1 MAHTNNDTTRG
12 SPPTASSEQKPGGCH
27 NQPAERS
34 SDQTH
39 HVVDGSARSE
49 SHSEATEALWQYL
62 RRIESGLDQIDAR
75 IDRLYVALGG
85 GTVLLATIG
94 LVSAF
99 IVRGG

>member
-1 MAHTNNDTTRG
+1 MSQPNFAPDR
-12 SPPTASSEQKPGGCH
+12 PKPSEPGCSGGCLGDS
-27 NQPAERS
+27 QS
-34 SDQTH
+34 GGTD
-39 HVVDGSARSE
+39 
-49 SHSEATEALWQYL
+49 ALWQYL

-94 LVSAF
+94 LISAF

>member
-1 MAHTNNDTTRG
+1 MSRPNFAPERPKRP
-12 SPPTASSEQKPGGCH
+12 SPVDPPGG
-27 NQPAERS
+27 
-34 SDQTH
+34 
-39 HVVDGSARSE
+39 
-49 SHSEATEALWQYL
+49 ATEALWQYL

>member
-1 MAHTNNDTTRG
+1 MA
-12 SPPTASSEQKPGGCH
+12 
-27 NQPAERS
+27 
-34 SDQTH
+34 
-39 HVVDGSARSE
+39 E
-49 SHSEATEALWQYL
+49 SHGGATDALWQYL

>member
-1 MAHTNNDTTRG
+1 MSQPKFKSSR
-12 SPPTASSEQKPGGCH
+12 PPDD
-27 NQPAERS
+27 PANPAM
-34 SDQTH
+34 DAM
-39 HVVDGSARSE
+39 D
-49 SHSEATEALWQYL
+49 ALWQYL

-85 GTVLLATIG
+85 GTVLLAVIG